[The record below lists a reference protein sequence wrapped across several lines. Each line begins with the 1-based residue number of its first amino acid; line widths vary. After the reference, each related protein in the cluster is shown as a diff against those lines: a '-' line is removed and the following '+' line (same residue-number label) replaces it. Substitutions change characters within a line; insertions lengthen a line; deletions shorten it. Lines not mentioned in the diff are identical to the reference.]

1 LPLQHARAHDS
12 GVFRVDASIRCG
24 GLMLVLTVSECS
36 NALKHNHVA
45 SWHRTFAIAHERRY
59 MGRNGERCGSLELAP
74 NRGEV
79 SCGSHVR
86 EEVTDRSWVHDDEWS
101 VLGCKKCSGDGDDC
115 DGWRLASTGGDE
127 EVGAG
132 EASRRLLQP
141 RCVGVLGDLDLF
153 RP

>member
-1 LPLQHARAHDS
+1 
-12 GVFRVDASIRCG
+12 
-24 GLMLVLTVSECS
+24 MLVLTVSECS

-79 SCGSHVR
+79 SCGSHVG
-86 EEVTDRSWVHDDEWS
+86 EEVADRSWVHDDEWS
-101 VLGCKKCSGDGDDC
+101 VLGCKKCSGDGDDG
-115 DGWRLASTGGDE
+115 DGWRLGSAGGDE
-127 EVGAG
+127 EVGSG
-132 EASRRLLQP
+132 KASRRLLQP
-141 RCVGVLGDLDLF
+141 RFVGMLGDLDLF